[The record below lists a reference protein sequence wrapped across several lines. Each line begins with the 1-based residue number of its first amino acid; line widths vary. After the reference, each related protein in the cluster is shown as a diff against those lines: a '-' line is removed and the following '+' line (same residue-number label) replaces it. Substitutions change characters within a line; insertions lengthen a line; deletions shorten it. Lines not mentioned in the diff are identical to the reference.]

1 MKLII
6 ILIIILKLAIT
17 DCKSLYDNRDLTRK
31 QPKQFKNIILN
42 ANTITKMN
50 FDEKLSIECPIQ
62 DLKSV
67 KNNRETHYNKK
78 KSTPIFIT
86 TWYKNQ
92 IKINQFIDEEF
103 ERIKIFGQRIKIN
116 GLLSSDSGVYF
127 CEVIMGTG
135 INFRSSNL
143 TLLVNDPIQNGKYI
157 LFYCVSIKH

>member
-6 ILIIILKLAIT
+6 ILIIILKLALT
-17 DCKSLYDNRDLTRK
+17 DCKSLYDIKNVTRK

-62 DLKSV
+62 ELKSV

-157 LFYCVSIKH
+157 LFYCVSI

>member
-17 DCKSLYDNRDLTRK
+17 DCKSLYDNKNLTRK

-86 TWYKNQ
+86 TWYKIYIFHFLNSLPYLNLNSSFFYRS
-92 IKINQFIDEEF
+92 IYSNKTNY
-103 ERIKIFGQRIKIN
+103 KIFILDQKN
-116 GLLSSDSGVYF
+116 GNRNS
-127 CEVIMGTG
+127 
-135 INFRSSNL
+135 
-143 TLLVNDPIQNGKYI
+143 Q
-157 LFYCVSIKH
+157 